1 MNKRNLLLLAALG
14 SAGVAMLSGCGG
26 GASQSSATVQDST
39 ATKIVEVKVE
49 AVRKQAV
56 EQIREYTGTISPYSK
71 NMIAS
76 QSAMRIEQIMV
87 EVGDAVSAG
96 QLLVQM
102 EQTSYL
108 QSKLQVENLRTDYER
123 AKSLY
128 ETGGVSKQQ
137 IDQLKTQLEVA
148 EEALANLLKNTR
160 LLSPI
165 TGVVTQRNFD
175 NGDVTGGQPILQVQQ
190 LRPIKIL
197 INVQEEYFAR
207 MSTRMTADIKVDI
220 YTGSTFTGQV
230 NLVYPTIDNTTHTF
244 VTELVAPNADQRLR
258 PGMFARATLNFG
270 SVERVVAPDKAVIKQ
285 VGTDERYVFAL
296 AEGNTVQ
303 RRIVTLGRRM
313 GNAYE
318 VLAGLADGEK
328 VITAGGSKLI
338 SGDVVKVVSSLNE
351 E

>member
-1 MNKRNLLLLAALG
+1 MKTIKKNLLLLAALG

-26 GASQSSATVQDST
+26 GASQGSVTVQDST

-76 QSAMRIEQIMV
+76 QSAMRIERIMV

-207 MSTRMTADIKVDI
+207 MSTRMSADLKVDI
-220 YTGSTFTGQV
+220 YPSSNFSGQV

-244 VTELVAPNADQRLR
+244 VTELVAPNTDLRLR

-285 VGTDERYVFAL
+285 VGTDERYVFVL
-296 AEGNTVQ
+296 AEDNTVQ
-303 RRIVTLGRRM
+303 RRSVTLGRRM

-318 VLAGLADGEK
+318 LLSGLADGEK
-328 VITAGGSKLI
+328 VVTAGGSKLI
-338 SGDVVKVVSSLNE
+338 SGDVVTVVSSPE
-351 E
+351 